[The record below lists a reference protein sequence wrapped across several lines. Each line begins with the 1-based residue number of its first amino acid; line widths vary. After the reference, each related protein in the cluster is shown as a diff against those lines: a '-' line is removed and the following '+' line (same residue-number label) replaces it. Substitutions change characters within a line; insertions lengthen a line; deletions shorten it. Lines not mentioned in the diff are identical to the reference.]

1 MKKSTGEKLKLG
13 LFVSI
18 GLVIFI
24 VAVYFIGQRQNLF
37 VKTFTISSNF
47 TNVNGLIP
55 GNNVR
60 YSGINVGTVNHI
72 QMLNDT
78 VINVE
83 MVLEEKMIHHIK
95 KDAIATIGT
104 DGLVGNMIVNIIPG
118 DQGNLAIE
126 EGDVIKSF
134 TKIGTNEMLNTLN
147 TTNENAALLTSKL
160 LNIANEIT
168 EGKGTLGMLITDT
181 IMSKNLIETVNY
193 LKLTSME
200 ANKTIKELNGLI
212 KQVDLENSLAGV
224 VLNDTV
230 SAQQLRHTVSNLEQS
245 SQDIQTV
252 LSNLNTTIEQ
262 IKDGKGAVNYLSTNE
277 ELVEELKDIINN
289 INEGTDKFNQNMEAL
304 KHNFL
309 TRSYFRKLERAQKK
323 AEKE

>member
-126 EGDVIKSF
+126 EGDVIQSF

-230 SAQQLRHTVSNLEQS
+230 SAQQLRHTVANLEQS

-252 LSNLNTTIEQ
+252 IGNLNTTIEQ